1 MRLSDWRIGYRLG
14 AGFAALA
21 AMLLIVGILSIL
33 KLSSFHDNAR
43 DIVQEIYPKTVDAN
57 NLIENV
63 SEGVRVFQQ
72 LLLVSGDDKIKSV
85 TDQIPPVSQ
94 EITRLMSELEKYA
107 NESNNAKIQQVIS
120 DIRTIRADFLSSG
133 QKVIALVKANDRDA
147 AINEFNDHLNPLQKA
162 YRKAVRQ
169 LVDYQ
174 DDMMMST
181 VDSMSA
187 TYHEIRLVLLAIL
200 GVGVAL
206 SVWIALAITRSVTQP
221 IQQALVM
228 ADRVSQGDLTSQ
240 ISTSRKDEAGLLL
253 QALDNM
259 NDSLR
264 QIVGQVRDGAEAI
277 STAASQIAAGN
288 QDLSSRTEEQASS
301 LEQTAASMEE
311 LVSTIKNTAENTQ
324 QATSIANQASSAAHR
339 SGEVMLSVTNK
350 MRSIREASMRM
361 AEIIGVID
369 GIAFQTNI
377 LALNAAVEAARAGE
391 QGRGF
396 AVVAGEVRSLA
407 QRSATAAKEIKEL
420 IDDSVDKIQEGMQ
433 LVDTAES
440 TMDGL
445 TGHVKDVHS
454 IINEISQASHE
465 QSDGISQINIAVG
478 QIDTTT
484 QQNAALVE
492 ESASAALSLQ
502 SQASLLA
509 EAVSAFRLTP
519 QGNNGTPSSARRTAA
534 LSHALPS
541 AASVRPVATEKR
553 AAATAGS
560 NDDWTSF

>member
-14 AGFAALA
+14 AGFAVLA
-21 AMLLIVGILSIL
+21 VMLVFVGMLSIA
-33 KLSSFHDNAR
+33 KLSGFHDDAR
-43 DIVQEIYPKTVDAN
+43 DIVQKIYPQTVDAN
-57 NLIENV
+57 ALIEDVN
-63 SEGVRVFQQ
+63 EAVRISQQ
-72 LLLVSGDDKIKSV
+72 LMLVSGDDRIKAVS
-85 TDQIPPVSQ
+85 DQIPPLSKD
-94 EITRLMSELEKYA
+94 ITRLMDALVKHA
-107 NESNNAKIQQVIS
+107 DESQDAKSQALIS
-120 DIRTIRADFLSSG
+120 DIQRIRVQFLASG
-133 QKVIALVKANDRDA
+133 QKIGELVKNHDREA
-147 AINEFNDHLNPLQKA
+147 ALEEFNQHLDPTQRE
-162 YRKAVRQ
+162 YRNAVRR
-169 LVDYQ
+169 LVDYHNKAMLGTI
-174 DDMMMST
+174 DTMS
-181 VDSMSA
+181 S
-187 TYHEIRLVLLAIL
+187 TYHDIRLVLLMIL
-200 GVGVAL
+200 GGGVLL
-206 SVWIALAITRSVTQP
+206 SIWVATAITRSVTQP

-228 ADRVSQGDLTSQ
+228 ADRVSQGDLSSH
-240 ISTSRKDEAGLLL
+240 ISSHRKDEAGRLL
-253 QALDNM
+253 QALDHM
-259 NDSLR
+259 NASLR

-277 STAASQIAAGN
+277 SSAASQIAAGN

-311 LVSTIKNTAENTQ
+311 LVSTIKNTADNTR

-339 SGEVMLSVTNK
+339 SGEVMLSVTSK
-350 MRSIREASMRM
+350 MRGIRESSMRM

-420 IDDSVDKIQEGMQ
+420 IDDSVDKIQEGMD
-433 LVDTAES
+433 LVDSAES
-440 TMDGL
+440 TMNNL
-445 TGHVKDVHS
+445 TNHVNDVHG

-502 SQASLLA
+502 SQAAQLA

-519 QGNNGTPSSARRTAA
+519 QGNSSATSPARQSAV
-534 LSHALPS
+534 LSPALP
-541 AASVRPVATEKR
+541 VRPAATERR
-553 AAATAGS
+553 AAAVGS
-560 NDDWTSF
+560 NSDWTSF